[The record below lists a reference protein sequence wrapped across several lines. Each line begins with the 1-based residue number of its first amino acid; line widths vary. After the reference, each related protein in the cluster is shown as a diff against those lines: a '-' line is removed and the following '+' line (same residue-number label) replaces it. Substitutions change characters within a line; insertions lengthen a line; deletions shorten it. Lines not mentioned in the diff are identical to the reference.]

1 MSESIHISHRDQLTS
16 RQGVFQQ
23 DLAVFIQNS
32 GDIQCL
38 MHFLHG
44 LMVAGL
50 QLCGSPKTMS
60 AAERSCPVTGRFK
73 TDITVNQP
81 DKTQFKDADLYEG

>member
-1 MSESIHISHRDQLTS
+1 MCRVSHRDQLTR

-23 DLAVFIQNS
+23 DLAGFVQNS
-32 GDIQCL
+32 GEIQYL

-50 QLCGSPKTMS
+50 QLCSSPKTVS
-60 AAERSCPVTGRFK
+60 AAERSCPVTARFK
-73 TDITVNQP
+73 TDITPNQP
-81 DKTQFKDADLYEG
+81 DKTQFKEDDLHEG